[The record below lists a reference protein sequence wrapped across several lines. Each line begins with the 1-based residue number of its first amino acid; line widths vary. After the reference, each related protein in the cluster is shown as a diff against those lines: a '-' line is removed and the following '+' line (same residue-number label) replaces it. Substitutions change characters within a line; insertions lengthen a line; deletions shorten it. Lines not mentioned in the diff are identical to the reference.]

1 MAYIQNI
8 IIELPDGSQG
18 DLMTFYEATMSGEIG
33 ISDDGFILPDGS
45 VLPTNGEPL
54 WDASEEE
61 MMILMEDY
69 IIQDN
74 RSFSGQNFD
83 GKQIEQGSFVKLA
96 AIGLL
101 IYLIVKIP

>member
-1 MAYIQNI
+1 MTYIQNV
-8 IIELPDGSQG
+8 IIELPDGTQG

-33 ISDDGFILPDGS
+33 VSDDGFVLPDGS
-45 VLPTNGEPL
+45 ILPTNGEPL

-61 MMILMEDY
+61 MMILMDDY

-74 RSFSGQNFD
+74 RSFDGYNFD
-83 GKQIEQGSFVKLA
+83 SDKEDKSYLKLI

-101 IYLIVKIP
+101 IYIVAKWN

>member
-1 MAYIQNI
+1 MTYIQNV
-8 IIELPDGSQG
+8 IIELPDGTQG

-33 ISDDGFILPDGS
+33 VSDDGFVLPDGS
-45 VLPTNGEPL
+45 ILPTNGEPL

-61 MMILMEDY
+61 MMILMDDY

-74 RSFSGQNFD
+74 RSFDGYNFD
-83 GKQIEQGSFVKLA
+83 SDKEDKSYLKLI

-101 IYLIVKIP
+101 IYIVAQWN

>member
-1 MAYIQNI
+1 MTYIQNV
-8 IIELPDGSQG
+8 IIELPDGTQG

-33 ISDDGFILPDGS
+33 VSDDGFVLPDGS
-45 VLPTNGEPL
+45 ILPTNGEPL

-61 MMILMEDY
+61 MMILMDDY

-74 RSFSGQNFD
+74 RSFDGYNFD
-83 GKQIEQGSFVKLA
+83 SDKEDKSYLKLI

-101 IYLIVKIP
+101 IYIVAK

>member
-1 MAYIQNI
+1 MTYIQNV
-8 IIELPDGSQG
+8 IIELPDGTQG

-33 ISDDGFILPDGS
+33 VSDDGFVLPDGS
-45 VLPTNGEPL
+45 ILPTNGEPL

-74 RSFSGQNFD
+74 RSFDGYNFD
-83 GKQIEQGSFVKLA
+83 SDKEDKSYLKLI

-101 IYLIVKIP
+101 IYIVAK

>member
-1 MAYIQNI
+1 MTYIQNV
-8 IIELPDGSQG
+8 IIELPDGTQG

-33 ISDDGFILPDGS
+33 VSDDGFVLPDGS
-45 VLPTNGEPL
+45 ILPTNGEPL

-69 IIQDN
+69 IIQDKK
-74 RSFSGQNFD
+74 SFDGYNFD
-83 GKQIEQGSFVKLA
+83 SDKEDKSYLKLI

-101 IYLIVKIP
+101 IYIVAK